1 MPAGRV
7 AARNRMQNWEIIA
20 DKLSKA
26 GWELGLR
33 LRRGFQRA
41 NNFVA
46 DALAAKA

>member
-1 MPAGRV
+1 
-7 AARNRMQNWEIIA
+7 MQNWEIIA

-33 LRRGFQRA
+33 LSRGFQRA

>member
-1 MPAGRV
+1 MINVIARV
-7 AARNRMQNWEIIA
+7 VAREHWEIIA

-33 LRRGFQRA
+33 LSRGFQRT

-46 DALAAKA
+46 DALAANA